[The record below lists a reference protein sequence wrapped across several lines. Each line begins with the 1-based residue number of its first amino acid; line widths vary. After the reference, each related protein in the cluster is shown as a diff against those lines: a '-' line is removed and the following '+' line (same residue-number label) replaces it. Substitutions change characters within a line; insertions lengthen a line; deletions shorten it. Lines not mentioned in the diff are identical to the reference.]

1 MENLKEAAQIFAR
14 ALSNLLEEGEGIL
27 IRPKGDE
34 EGIFDESDN
43 LLAVTK
49 ANHQIIIIPLSEL
62 VESEEGFEEGHF
74 IQLEQDNE
82 DEQ

>member
-14 ALSNLLEEGEGIL
+14 ALSNLLEEREGIL

-34 EGIFDESDN
+34 CGLFDGSDN

-49 ANHQIIIIPLSEL
+49 INHQIAIIPLSEFS
-62 VESEEGFEEGHF
+62 ESEEGYEEGHF
-74 IQLEQDNE
+74 IQIEQDENE
-82 DEQ
+82 Q

>member
-34 EGIFDESDN
+34 MGIFDESDN

-49 ANHQIIIIPLSEL
+49 NDHQIIIIPLSEL
-62 VESEEGFEEGHF
+62 VESKEGFEEGHF
-74 IQLEQDNE
+74 IQIEHE
-82 DEQ
+82 TGDEQ